1 MQSPVLQSAFL
12 PPSPSKGCCKAGCPD
27 RLSPEEH
34 NVKGH
39 PHSGNMFCLF
49 AAIRAGSTAA
59 APNYLLINR
68 AQLASAQLLLCIFVP
83 SPLFQHGEC
92 SFSSMCLDGDAF
104 ATELAGRGK
113 MFIARAG
120 LSWRRAQSVLPATS
134 LHTNFRRKSKHWGV
148 FHHDSRA
155 LGFPRA
161 AQSLGCR
168 DSGVFFVSAG

>member
-1 MQSPVLQSAFL
+1 MQSPVLQSALL

-68 AQLASAQLLLCIFVP
+68 AQLASAQLFLCIFVP

-92 SFSSMCLDGDAF
+92 SFSSMCLDRGCF
-104 ATELAGRGK
+104 CYRAGRKG
-113 MFIARAG
+113 
-120 LSWRRAQSVLPATS
+120 QNVY
-134 LHTNFRRKSKHWGV
+134 SK
-148 FHHDSRA
+148 SRA
-155 LGFPRA
+155 ELEKGTECA
-161 AQSLGCR
+161 ASNVSSYNLQEKIKAPGCF
-168 DSGVFFVSAG
+168 SS